1 MGHTYQLG
9 IGLGVLL
16 MVCYA
21 ETVQPFSVPFRQ
33 TVQPAFAQNTGLPSD
48 AHFDT
53 LKTKRF
59 LLLTPQDKHQ
69 MFSRDLLLRPQ
80 DRYGVSKVSPQDSV
94 R

>member
-1 MGHTYQLG
+1 MTHTYWLG
-9 IGLGVLL
+9 IGLGVWL

-21 ETVQPFSVPFRQ
+21 E

-48 AHFDT
+48 AHFDS

-59 LLLTPQDKHQ
+59 LLLSPQDKHQ

-80 DRYGVSKVSPQDSV
+80 DRYGILKVSPQDSV